1 MKNNFRRTVM
11 RFIKALSESIL
22 PLVFW
27 VFLIF
32 GFDVPY
38 IAILTIVSALIHEM
52 GHIGAIAYL
61 SGKYEIP
68 GGRLFGFRIKR
79 GESLSYKDE
88 CAILAAGPL
97 INIAIFALT
106 LPFSKGLNGYIGI
119 FGFVNLATAVSNLIP
134 VEGYDGYGIIEQ
146 ILASKNMTHGLKIL
160 DILSF
165 SICIAATFI
174 SLYLID
180 KADSG
185 YWIFAI
191 FFAMMITKLKKY
203 GKYDIF

>member
-1 MKNNFRRTVM
+1 MNNDFRRGVFD
-11 RFIKALSESIL
+11 FIKALSESIL

-38 IAILTIVSALIHEM
+38 IAILTIISAIIHEI
-52 GHIGAIAYL
+52 GHISAIAFL
-61 SGKYEIP
+61 CDRYEMP
-68 GGRLFGFRIKR
+68 VGRIFGFRIKR
-79 GESLSYKDE
+79 SGSLSYKGE

-97 INIAIFALT
+97 INLAVFLLT
-106 LPFSKGLNGYIGI
+106 LPFRSRLDGYIGI
-119 FGFVNLATAVSNLIP
+119 FGFVNFATAISNLLP

-146 ILASKNMTHGLKIL
+146 ALASKNLTQSLKIL
-160 DILSF
+160 DLFSF
-165 SICIAATFI
+165 FICVMAIFI
-174 SLYLID
+174 SLYLIE

-191 FFAMMITKLKKY
+191 FFAMMISKLKKY

>member
-1 MKNNFRRTVM
+1 MSRSFKRGF
-11 RFIKALSESIL
+11 FIFAQSLSESIL
-22 PLVFW
+22 PLIFW

-38 IAILTIVSALIHEM
+38 IAILTIISAMIHEF
-52 GHIGAIAYL
+52 GHIAAIAYL
-61 SGKYEIP
+61 CGRYEIP

-79 GESLSYKDE
+79 KGQLSYRGE
-88 CAILAAGPL
+88 YAVLAAGPL
-97 INIAIFALT
+97 VNLAVFALT
-106 LPFSKGLNGYIGI
+106 FPFRASLGGYIGI

-146 ILASKNMTHGLKIL
+146 MLSSKNLTRGLRIL
-160 DILSF
+160 DTLSF
-165 SICIAATFI
+165 LICVAATFI
-174 SLYLID
+174 SLYLIE

-191 FFAMMITKLKKY
+191 FFAMMISKLKKY